1 MIAALIILLIL
12 SSSGSDALRLFDPAE
27 AKKKIVE
34 AVKDDPARQAKVAA
48 EVDQQIETYRKK
60 EAEIRASEAK
70 LVSILVSPTGTRA
83 DFQAELDSFNS
94 DLAKYDQELL
104 RERNAM
110 RKLMTREEWDKAFG
124 GVKDE

>member
-12 SSSGSDALRLFDPAE
+12 ANSGSDALRLFDPAE
-27 AKKKIVE
+27 AKEKIVE

-48 EVDQQIETYRKK
+48 EVDAQIATYRKK
-60 EAEIRASEAK
+60 EAEVRASEAK
-70 LVSILVSPTGTRA
+70 LLSILISPTGTRA
-83 DFQAELDSFNS
+83 EFQAELDSFNK

-124 GVKDE
+124 GVKEE